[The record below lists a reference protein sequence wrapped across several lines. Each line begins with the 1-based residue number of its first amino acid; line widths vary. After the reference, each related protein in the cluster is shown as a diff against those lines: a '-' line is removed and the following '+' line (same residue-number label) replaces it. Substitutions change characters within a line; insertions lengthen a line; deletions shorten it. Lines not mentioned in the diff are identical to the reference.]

1 MEKLL
6 DQMTQL
12 QAEYAEAVAACSSE
26 KDLADVRVRFL
37 GKKGALT
44 RILRGMK
51 DLSAEDRPIAGA
63 HANELR
69 SIMETELAE
78 KRETLAR
85 QALEKR
91 MTRETLDITLPG
103 KIDKQG
109 VLHPL
114 SRVMDKIVDAF
125 IGLGFHIAEGPEI
138 EFIRYNFDWLE
149 IPEDHPSRDE
159 SDTFYISDDIVLR
172 TQTSPV
178 QIRTMLS
185 SKPPLRIICP
195 GRVYRPD
202 AMDAT
207 HSPIFYQIEGLAIDQ
222 GITMSDLVGCL
233 SLFAQATF
241 GEDSEIRLRPHHFPF
256 TEPSC
261 EVDISC
267 PVCHG
272 VNSESCRMCKGEGFI
287 ELLGGG
293 MVHPDVLKNGGIDP
307 EKYSGFAF
315 GIGLERTAMSRFG
328 IKDIRYLYE
337 NDLRFLTQF
346 QA

>member
-12 QAEYAEAVAACSSE
+12 QTEYAEAVTACSSE
-26 KDLADVRVRFL
+26 EDLAEVRVRFL

-44 RILRGMK
+44 QILRGMK
-51 DLSAEDRPIAGA
+51 DLSAEERPTAGA
-63 HANELR
+63 RANELR
-69 SIMETELAE
+69 SAMEEELAE
-78 KRETLAR
+78 RHEVLAR
-85 QALEKR
+85 QALEER
-91 MTRETLDITLPG
+91 LQQEMLDITLPG
-103 KIDKQG
+103 ETIKQG
-109 VLHPL
+109 TMHPL
-114 SRVMDKIVDAF
+114 SRVMDSIVDAF
-125 IGLGFHIAEGPEI
+125 IGLGFRIAEGPEI

-149 IPEDHPSRDE
+149 IPDDHPSRDE

-178 QIRTMLS
+178 QMRTMLAS
-185 SKPPLRIICP
+185 EPPLRIICP

-202 AMDAT
+202 APDAT
-207 HSPIFYQIEGLAIDQ
+207 HSPIFYQIEGLAIDE

-233 SLFAQATF
+233 SLFAHATF
-241 GEDSEIRLRPHHFPF
+241 GADSEIRLRPHHFPF

-272 VNSESCRMCKGEGFI
+272 VDSDACRMCKGEGFI

-293 MVHPDVLKNGGIDP
+293 MVHPDVLRNGGIDP
-307 EKYSGFAF
+307 DKYSGFAF

-337 NDLRFLTQF
+337 NDLRFLKQF